1 MTKNYSV
8 RTDLALEERERFES
22 DQVEI
27 SGVILEEDYDE
38 SSETRI
44 TRVIIETENGAK
56 AMGKPA
62 GTYLTLESPALAV
75 PDEEEQMR
83 ISEKIRDCI
92 SELLRKN
99 FEAKEGKEEEDLS
112 ILVVGLGNRN
122 ITPDALGPC
131 VADHLNVTRHII
143 REYGKYA
150 MGVEHAKLVSAIVP
164 GVMGQTGMETTEIVR
179 GIVRETRPDL
189 VIAVDA
195 LAARNSRRLNRTIQ
209 IADTGIHPG
218 SGVGNYRNG
227 MTKES
232 LGVPVIGIGVP
243 TVVDAATIVND
254 TMENF
259 IHALEESETLKSV
272 GETLRSYNQGEK
284 YELVKELIN
293 KARNL
298 DGLEK
303 FSEKSVEADGEA
315 LLRMY
320 VRKPERG
327 SDPEEKNISPFGI
340 FELVKQKGSLYWKS
354 QPPLHLL
361 PAEIVGYLL
370 KDCTS
375 KEGAVSID
383 DLLTGKDSPGRILNL
398 KRTGLVEKLEEL
410 EQKNYIQMNRTA
422 GLDMVYLN
430 QSVTGEEI
438 VKKYF
443 RP

>member
-131 VADHLNVTRHII
+131 VADHLNVTRHITGI
-143 REYGKYA
+143 WKICNGSGTCETGQC
-150 MGVEHAKLVSAIVP
+150 HCP

-284 YELVKELIN
+284 YELVKELIAPHLN
-293 KARNL
+293 GMFVTPKDVDEMIHQISHTIA
-298 DGLEK
+298 
-303 FSEKSVEADGEA
+303 EA
-315 LLRMY
+315 LNLLCSHII
-320 VRKPERG
+320 ER
-327 SDPEEKNISPFGI
+327 
-340 FELVKQKGSLYWKS
+340 
-354 QPPLHLL
+354 
-361 PAEIVGYLL
+361 
-370 KDCTS
+370 
-375 KEGAVSID
+375 
-383 DLLTGKDSPGRILNL
+383 
-398 KRTGLVEKLEEL
+398 
-410 EQKNYIQMNRTA
+410 
-422 GLDMVYLN
+422 
-430 QSVTGEEI
+430 
-438 VKKYF
+438 
-443 RP
+443 